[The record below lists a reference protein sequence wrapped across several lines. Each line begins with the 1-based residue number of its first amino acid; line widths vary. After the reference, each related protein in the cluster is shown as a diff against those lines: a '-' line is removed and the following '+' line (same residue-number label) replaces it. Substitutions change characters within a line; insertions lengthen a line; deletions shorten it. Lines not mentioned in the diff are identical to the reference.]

1 MDTEFRIDSPCYA
14 TAVRI
19 VRRLR
24 ESGYTALLAGGAV
37 RDALLGRAHE
47 SDIDIAT
54 AAPPDAVMRLFPRHA
69 AVGVDFGVVIVVE
82 DGHPFEVATFRSDD
96 AYLDGRRPV
105 RVTYTTP
112 EEDAARRDF
121 TLNGLFYDPLDGRLI
136 DFVGGEA
143 DLRARI
149 VRAIGDPG
157 DRFAEDHL
165 RILRAL
171 RFAARLDF
179 GIDPATWSAL
189 RSRVGTLAR
198 ISRERVRDELV
209 KSLTRPGAGR
219 ALRLFLESG
228 ALGVILPEAAAM
240 AGVNQPEVFH
250 PEGDVFTHTCLM
262 YEHAVFP
269 LTTELAMGVLLHDVG
284 KPPTYREAADRIR
297 FDGHPETGARMAR
310 HILARLKFGRAEA
323 ETVEALVREHL
334 RFIHVMQ
341 MRPST
346 LKRFL
351 RMDRFEAHLELHRLD
366 CLASHGDLS
375 HHAFCVERLAELG
388 AEALRPPP
396 LLGGDDLI
404 ALGLTP
410 GPRFKAILS
419 ELEDLQLEGSVTTR
433 EQALDHV
440 KAKHAR

>member
-1 MDTEFRIDSPCYA
+1 MGTDLRIDSPRFE

-24 ESGYTALLAGGAV
+24 DAGYPTLLAGGVV
-37 RDALLGRAHE
+37 RDALLGRAQE

-54 AAPPDAVMRLFPRHA
+54 AAPPETVMRLFPRHA
-69 AVGVDFGVVIVVE
+69 AVGASFGVVIVVE
-82 DGHPFEVATFRSDD
+82 DDHPFEVATFRSDD

-143 DLRARI
+143 DIRARI

-165 RILRAL
+165 RILRAI

-179 GIDPATWSAL
+179 DIDPATWSAL
-189 RSRVGTLAR
+189 RARVGTLER

-209 KSLTRPGAGR
+209 KALTRPGAGR

-284 KPPTYREAADRIR
+284 KPPTYREAEDRIR
-297 FDGHPETGARMAR
+297 FDGHPEAGARMAR
-310 HILARLKFGRAEA
+310 HILERLKFGRAET

-366 CLASHGDLS
+366 CLASHRDLS
-375 HHAFCVERLAELG
+375 HHAFCVQRLAELG
-388 AEALRPPP
+388 TEALRPPP

-410 GPRFKAILS
+410 GPLFKLILS
-419 ELEDLQLEGSVTTR
+419 ELEDLQLEGRLATR
-433 EQALDHV
+433 EEALDHV
-440 KAKHAR
+440 KARHVR